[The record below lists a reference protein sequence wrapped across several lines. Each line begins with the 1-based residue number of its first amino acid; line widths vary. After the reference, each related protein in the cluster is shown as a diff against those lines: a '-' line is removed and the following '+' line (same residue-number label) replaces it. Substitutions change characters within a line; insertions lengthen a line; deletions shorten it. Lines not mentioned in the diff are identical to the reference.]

1 MKTQTEKTILGREAM
16 HPLDNVVWHSLT
28 TRHAAL
34 AEVHDQARR
43 FIPEISTI
51 GAVLEPNNRGY
62 ESLGKLVKSG
72 ETVNLA
78 LKEPYD
84 DSRPEWTL
92 TRGTLMPQM
101 VYEGN
106 GNELSAS
113 TPADVQILDQ
123 ILELE
128 AGDAE
133 EMVELTSLTKPG
145 PFARRTHE
153 LGTYIGIRKDG
164 KLIAMA
170 GERLKVPGHTEVSA
184 ICTHPEH
191 TGRGYARIL
200 TTEIMRRILGRGE
213 TPFLHVRHDN
223 ARAIALYERLGFRIR
238 VVNYHAVLR
247 KN

>member
-1 MKTQTEKTILGREAM
+1 M

-34 AEVHDQARR
+34 AEAHDQARR

-51 GAVLEPNNRGY
+51 GAVLEPTDRGY
-62 ESLGKLVKSG
+62 ESLGKLMKRG
-72 ETVNLA
+72 DAVNLA
-78 LKEPYD
+78 LREPYEG
-84 DSRPEWTL
+84 SRPEWSL
-92 TRGTLMPQM
+92 TRGTAMPQM
-101 VYEGN
+101 VYGGN
-106 GNELSAS
+106 GAEFSAHA
-113 TPADVQILDQ
+113 TADAQ
-123 ILELE
+123 ILEQIFELG
-128 AGDAE
+128 ADDAD
-133 EMVELTSLTKPG
+133 EMVALTSLTQPG

-170 GERLKVPGHTEVSA
+170 GERLKVPGYTEVSA
-184 ICTHPEH
+184 ICTHPDH

-200 TTEIMRRILGRGE
+200 TTEIMRRILVRGE

-223 ARAIALYERLGFRIR
+223 ARAIALYEGLGFRVR

>member
-1 MKTQTEKTILGREAM
+1 M
-16 HPLDNVVWHSLT
+16 HPLDNVVWRSLT

-34 AEVHDQARR
+34 AEAHGQARR

-51 GAVLEPNNRGY
+51 GAVLEPTDRGY
-62 ESLGKLVKSG
+62 ESLAKLVSSG
-72 ETVNLA
+72 ESVNLA
-78 LKEPYD
+78 LREAYGG
-84 DSRPEWTL
+84 SRPEWTL

-101 VYEGN
+101 VYEKN
-106 GNELSAS
+106 GSKLSEHTA
-113 TPADVQILDQ
+113 ADVQIL
-123 ILELE
+123 ELG

-133 EMVELTSLTKPG
+133 DMVELTSLTKPG
-145 PFARRTHE
+145 PFALRTHE

-170 GERLKVPGHTEVSA
+170 GERLKVPGYTEVSA

-200 TTEIMRRILGRGE
+200 TTEIMRRILARGE

-223 ARAIALYERLGFRIR
+223 VRAIELYDRLGFRTR

-247 KN
+247 RN